1 MEIPVQK
8 NFFRGRAVTRGAG
21 NGVKT
26 AGPYPITLVTA
37 YFDLG
42 CKQKKYAGNP
52 YPGWIGNFLPF
63 VQWPLVVFCDEQSL
77 DMLKEMRGDKPAV
90 WHVMSLEEFLCT
102 KYWNLL
108 KNLETDAG
116 FAAEYGL
123 VWHEKHN
130 FLRRALSENPFD
142 SEIFFWCDIGMFRF
156 RQDTSLWRLPLK
168 YFRLYED
175 VEWPNLRVCRA
186 LPQDKVILARTFYLG
201 TPHFWGGF
209 FGGAMEPTRRWCD
222 AYYQRLE
229 ERAEKGAFTCSEE
242 WVMQSLFRRQPEL
255 AHVLPHDIDPWPR
268 LVGLFIRLLRG
279 KYATN
284 FKWYFLNGRRFPWKY
299 FWRRIF
305 SRAGR

>member
-1 MEIPVQK
+1 M
-8 NFFRGRAVTRGAG
+8 TRGAG

-26 AGPYPITLVTA
+26 TGPYPITLVTA

-42 CKQKKYAGNP
+42 HKQTKYAGNP
-52 YPGWIGNFLPF
+52 YPGWIRNFLPF
-63 VQWPLVVFCDEQSL
+63 VQWPLVIFCDEQSL

-90 WHVMSLEEFLCT
+90 WHVMRLEEFSVY
-102 KYWNLL
+102 KYWSLL

-116 FAAEYGL
+116 LAAEYGL

-142 SEIFFWCDIGMFRF
+142 SEMLFWCDIGCFRSRWDLPF
-156 RQDTSLWRLPLK
+156 WSGVRQIQ
-168 YFRLYED
+168 FRLLEG

-186 LPQDKVILARTFYLG
+186 LPQDKVILVRCVYLG
-201 TPHFWGGF
+201 SSYFRGAF
-209 FGGAMEPTRRWCD
+209 FGGAMGPTRRWCD

-229 ERAEKGAFTCSEE
+229 ERAEKGAFICSEE

-255 AHVLPHDIDPWPR
+255 AHVPPHDIGPYPR
-268 LVGLFIRLLRG
+268 LVGLFIGLLWG
-279 KYATN
+279 KYASN

-299 FWRRIF
+299 LYRRIF
-305 SRAGR
+305 SGSGQ